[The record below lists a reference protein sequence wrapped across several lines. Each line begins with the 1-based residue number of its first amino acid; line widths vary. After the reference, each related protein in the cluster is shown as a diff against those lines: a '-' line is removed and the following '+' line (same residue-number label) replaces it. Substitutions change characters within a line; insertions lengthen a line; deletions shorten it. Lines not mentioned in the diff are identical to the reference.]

1 MLFGHC
7 YLQFVIRNSQFV
19 ISILNLKSQ
28 IRNLKSEISHHLFF
42 FSLLPPLFRK
52 INRKGVK
59 SNENAFLI

>member
-1 MLFGHC
+1 MLYALCSMLYALCF
-7 YLQFVIRNSQFV
+7 FKFAI
-19 ISILNLKSQ
+19 ISLNPKSQ

-52 INRKGVK
+52 TNRKGVK